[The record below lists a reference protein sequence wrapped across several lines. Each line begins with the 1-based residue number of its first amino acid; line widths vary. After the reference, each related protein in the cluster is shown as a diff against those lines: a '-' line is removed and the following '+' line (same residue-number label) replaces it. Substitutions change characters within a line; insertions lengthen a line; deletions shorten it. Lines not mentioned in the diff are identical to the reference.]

1 MSSYYLLSFCKFVS
15 LSIKGGSL
23 APFSLCLFCK
33 IMFTNRPKI
42 SKRSAYPVTR
52 TSHKNFLFFWLK
64 VYYIKVMR
72 FPKVFPEVDTIRL
85 WFDVDGYIK
94 LDDFFNG
101 ECQRS
106 IAAFQVELDK
116 NGLPLRDKKGRP
128 IFSCVWENKGLILCV
143 LGGAKCRSQLPICK
157 YKRMNQGKFFR

>member
-1 MSSYYLLSFCKFVS
+1 
-15 LSIKGGSL
+15 
-23 APFSLCLFCK
+23 
-33 IMFTNRPKI
+33 
-42 SKRSAYPVTR
+42 
-52 TSHKNFLFFWLK
+52 
-64 VYYIKVMR
+64 MR

-128 IFSCVWENKGLILCV
+128 IFSCVWEKQRADSMC
-143 LGGAKCRSQLPICK
+143 SWWCK
-157 YKRMNQGKFFR
+157 MQITNCPYASTKE